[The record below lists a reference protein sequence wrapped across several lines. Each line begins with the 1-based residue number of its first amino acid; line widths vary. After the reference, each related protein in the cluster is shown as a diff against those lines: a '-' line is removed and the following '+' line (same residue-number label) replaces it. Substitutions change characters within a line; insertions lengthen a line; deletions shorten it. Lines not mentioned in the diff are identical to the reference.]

1 MDINKRN
8 RTELKEFFNEGDKPT
23 EKQFGELIDAN
34 INQMEDGIAKVPGN
48 PVAIQAEGDAAG
60 TQELLHLYTD
70 FKQDNPNWSV
80 NMHPRIHPDEPATAI
95 PGLNIKDAAG
105 KSRLFIQ
112 SNRGHVGVGTI
123 EPDSKLTIEGDND
136 TSLLSVIDATQ
147 QRAKIFEV
155 SQEEGNGLVAV
166 RNGKA
171 DESVQIK
178 GDTISFEDATDAANI
193 TSAKIASEEDT
204 LKIYGKSSDKEAT
217 QRSLEIVADEMT
229 VTGSI
234 AMNNLSTNPNLQDSG
249 EASDRQIPSQ
259 RAVKTYVDTRLPQG
273 LISMWSGNEIPSG
286 WALCDGTNNTPDLSG
301 RFIAGMDKNNPE
313 YQIGEKGGAE
323 KVTLQTAELPS
334 HTHLDKGHIHGI
346 TDPGHNHNDG
356 SFDRLLKHS
365 NKGERVTADG
375 ADTNNSGKEPNILV
389 SKAIMSKKTGVSI
402 NSGKANLEPTGGNQ
416 PHENRPPYFVLAY
429 IMKL

>member
-155 SQEEGNGLVAV
+155 SQEEGNGLVSV

-178 GDTISFEDATDAANI
+178 GDVISFEDATDATNI
-193 TSAKIASEEDT
+193 KSAKIASEEGT
-204 LKIYGKSSDKEAT
+204 LKIYGKSSNKEAT
-217 QRSLEIVADEMT
+217 QRTLEIVADEMT
-229 VTGSI
+229 VTGNI
-234 AMNNLSTNPNLQDSG
+234 AMNNLSTSPNLQDSG
-249 EASDRQIPSQ
+249 EASDRRIPSQ
-259 RAVKTYVDTRLPQG
+259 RAVKTYVDTRLPKG

-286 WALCDGTNNTPDLSG
+286 WALCDGTNGTPDLRG
-301 RFIAGMDKNNPE
+301 RFIVGLNENSDDYNKIGNTGGLNKIKLSVEEMPKHDHKGTTDKD
-313 YQIGEKGGAE
+313 GEHRHRFTGAA
-323 KVTLQTAELPS
+323 KR
-334 HTHLDKGHIHGI
+334 G
-346 TDPGHNHNDG
+346 DG
-356 SFDRLLKHS
+356 SGTGSSNDYYKAFTRDTEFAGEHDHS
-365 NKGERVTADG
+365 FT
-375 ADTNNSGKEPNILV
+375 
-389 SKAIMSKKTGVSI
+389 TGQ
-402 NSGKANLEPTGGNQ
+402 TGGNQ